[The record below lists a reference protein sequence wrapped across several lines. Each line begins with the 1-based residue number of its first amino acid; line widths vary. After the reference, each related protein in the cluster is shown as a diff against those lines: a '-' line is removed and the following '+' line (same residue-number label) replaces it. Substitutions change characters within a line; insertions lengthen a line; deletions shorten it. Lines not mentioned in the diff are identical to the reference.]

1 MEKRKLKFLPST
13 SVNHSICKIDKGI
26 DVLYNVNYSDLE
38 DEELKELY
46 NNIDVYLDVLEQIKI
61 DIQNIIKEPL
71 SEIQLDNNTD
81 LKIY

>member
-13 SVNHSICKIDKGI
+13 SVNHSIRKIDKGI
-26 DVLYNVNYSDLE
+26 DVLYNVNYSELE

-71 SEIQLDNNTD
+71 SEIQLDNNMD

>member
-13 SVNHSICKIDKGI
+13 SVNHSIRKIDKGI